1 MIQRLAI
8 PCGRAARPGG
18 VLASVALAALL
29 LAALSLAG
37 ATGPASPAS
46 AAVMTGSARSAA
58 AAVTAGPTT
67 PSLSC
72 PTTPY
77 GVTETLA
84 TYGSPANGQA
94 LDLDEYQPVGDPQ
107 AHVPGVIL
115 VHGGG
120 WAEGNFTK
128 QAGDSLTTIGDCLA
142 ENGFDAFSVD
152 YALSVGGNGSFPE
165 NLQDIN
171 EAIGWVKA
179 HVSNLNTAQMFILGT
194 SAGGNLAALAGEN
207 AMGYQDGLLG
217 VITQSGPADLTA
229 AGMGCASAANCKAG
243 SPGAT
248 IEKYLGCLDN
258 SSATCTLY
266 FQDGTTQTVPAA
278 TAYADASPTASL
290 SATVPAPPYLVA
302 NSSDEAIPLA
312 QATDLTQQLNAQ
324 CTATKAATSDQ
335 LVVLPGDQ
343 HALTYSDILA
353 GPMLSF
359 LNAVLAGSL
368 PKNCATATPLTGAS
382 MAYDANASAKTAI
395 LFGGCCTAAAKVS
408 GTTQSFNTTTGA
420 WTPVKITGS
429 APVPRLGASFGYD
442 PTSGDLVLFGGEY
455 LPGGSAQPVALNDTW
470 ELSYQASTNTGTWT
484 QVGGSGCL
492 STCTGAPPA
501 RYGGAADQAP
511 RNEGLVL
518 FGGENMLTATQS
530 GAPLADGDTWLWNG
544 TWTKLTPTGS
554 PPPRYGATLSDDG
567 GHNTDVLFGGDDATS
582 SCDASCLALLNDT
595 WTLTFN
601 TATGAWT
608 WANKGTA
615 PAGLTPRDFAAGASA
630 INSSVT
636 GAVLFGGMSGSTGTN
651 VNSDQVLGD
660 TWTWNGANSTW
671 AQACTSC
678 TVTPPPAIG
687 AAIAYHRANVEDL
700 LYGGYSDTGA
710 PAAPSTT
717 WIWTANWAAG

>member
-1 MIQRLAI
+1 MIQQRAI
-8 PCGRAARPGG
+8 HCGRAAHSG
-18 VLASVALAALL
+18 AALAAAA

-37 ATGPASPAS
+37 AVVATGPASPA
-46 AAVMTGSARSAA
+46 AA
-58 AAVTAGPTT
+58 AAPVPAAVAAGPGAA
-67 PSLSC
+67 SLSC

-94 LDLDEYQPVGDPQ
+94 LDLDAYQPVGDPQ
-107 AHVPGVIL
+107 TKVPGVIL

-120 WAEGNFTK
+120 WAAGNFTK

-171 EAIGWVKA
+171 AAIGWVKA

-194 SAGGNLAALAGEN
+194 SAGGNLADLAGEN

-217 VITQSGPADLTA
+217 VITQSGPADLSA

-248 IEKYLGCLDN
+248 IEKYLGCYDN

-278 TAYADASPTASL
+278 TAYADASPTAAL
-290 SATVPAPPYLVA
+290 STTVPAPPYLVA

-324 CTATKAATSDQ
+324 CTATRAATSDQ
-335 LVVLPGDQ
+335 LAVLPGDQ
-343 HALTYSDILA
+343 HALTYSDVLA

-368 PKNCATATPLTGAS
+368 PTNCATATPLTGAS

-408 GTTQSFNTTTGA
+408 GATQSFNTTTGSWA
-420 WTPVKITGS
+420 PVKITGP

-455 LPGGSAQPVALNDTW
+455 LPGGSAQPVALDDTW
-470 ELSYQASTNTGTWT
+470 ELSYRASTNTGTWT

-511 RNEGLVL
+511 RNQGLVL
-518 FGGENMLTATQS
+518 FGGESMLTATQS

-544 TWTKLTPTGS
+544 TWTKLSPAGS
-554 PPPRYGATLSDDG
+554 PPPRYGAMLSYDG

-582 SCDASCLALLNDT
+582 TCDASCLDLLNDT
-595 WTLTFN
+595 WTLTVS
-601 TATGAWT
+601 TSTGAWT
-608 WANKGTA
+608 WAKKAAA
-615 PAGLTPRDFAAGASA
+615 PAGLTPRDFAAVASA
-630 INSSVT
+630 TNSSVT
-636 GAVLFGGMSGSTGTN
+636 GATLFGGMSGTTGTN
-651 VNSDQVLGD
+651 VNADQVLGD
-660 TWTWNGANSTW
+660 TWTWNGASSTW

-678 TVTPPPAIG
+678 TVTPPPSVG
-687 AAIAYHRANVEDL
+687 AAIAYHRADVEDL
-700 LYGGYSDTGA
+700 LYGGYSDTES

-717 WIWTANWAAG
+717 WIWTTKWATG

>member
-1 MIQRLAI
+1 
-8 PCGRAARPGG
+8 
-18 VLASVALAALL
+18 
-29 LAALSLAG
+29 
-37 ATGPASPAS
+37 
-46 AAVMTGSARSAA
+46 
-58 AAVTAGPTT
+58 
-67 PSLSC
+67 LSC

-171 EAIGWVKA
+171 EAIGWVKT
-179 HVSNLNTAQMFILGT
+179 HVSNLNKAHMFILGT

-229 AGMGCASAANCKAG
+229 AGMGCASAANCMAG

-266 FQDGTTQTVPAA
+266 FQSGPTQTVPAA
-278 TAYADASPTASL
+278 TAYADASPTAAL

-312 QATDLTQQLNAQ
+312 QATDLTQRLNAQ
-324 CTATKAATSDQ
+324 CAATKAATSDQ

-353 GPMLSF
+353 GPMLGF

-382 MAYDANASAKTAI
+382 MAYDANASARTAI
-395 LFGGCCTAAAKVS
+395 LFGGCCTAAAKVT

-420 WTPVKITGS
+420 WTPVTITGS

-442 PTSGDLVLFGGEY
+442 PTSGDLVLFGGE
-455 LPGGSAQPVALNDTW
+455 
-470 ELSYQASTNTGTWT
+470 
-484 QVGGSGCL
+484 
-492 STCTGAPPA
+492 
-501 RYGGAADQAP
+501 
-511 RNEGLVL
+511 
-518 FGGENMLTATQS
+518 NMLAATKS

-544 TWTKLTPTGS
+544 TWTRLTPAGS

-567 GHNTDVLFGGDDATS
+567 GHNTDVLFGGDGATS
-582 SCDASCLALLNDT
+582 SCHASCLDLLNDT

-601 TATGAWT
+601 TGTGWT

-615 PAGLTPRDFAAGASA
+615 PAGLTPRDFAAVASA
-630 INSSVT
+630 TNSSVT
-636 GAVLFGGMSGSTGTN
+636 GAVLFGGMSGSTGTR

-678 TVTPPPAIG
+678 TVTPPPAVG

-710 PAAPSTT
+710 AAAPSTT

>member
-1 MIQRLAI
+1 
-8 PCGRAARPGG
+8 
-18 VLASVALAALL
+18 
-29 LAALSLAG
+29 
-37 ATGPASPAS
+37 
-46 AAVMTGSARSAA
+46 MTGSARSAP
-58 AAVTAGPTT
+58 AAVTAGPAT

-120 WAEGNFTK
+120 WAEGNFTTK
-128 QAGDSLTTIGDCLA
+128 AGDSLTTIGDCLA

-171 EAIGWVKA
+171 EAIGWVKT
-179 HVSNLNTAQMFILGT
+179 HVSNLNKAQMFILGT

-229 AGMGCASAANCKAG
+229 AGMGCASAANCMAG

-353 GPMLSF
+353 GPALGF

-382 MAYDANASAKTAI
+382 MAYDANASAKDRDPVRRMLHRRGQGVRYDAELQHHDRRLDPGEDHRLGT
-395 LFGGCCTAAAKVS
+395 GG
-408 GTTQSFNTTTGA
+408 Q
-420 WTPVKITGS
+420 GS
-429 APVPRLGASFGYD
+429 A
-442 PTSGDLVLFGGEY
+442 
-455 LPGGSAQPVALNDTW
+455 LPSATTPPAATW
-470 ELSYQASTNTGTWT
+470 CCSAASTCPAARR
-484 QVGGSGCL
+484 SPSR
-492 STCTGAPPA
+492 STTPGNCRIRRPPTPAPGPRSAVPAACPPA
-501 RYGGAADQAP
+501 PAP
-511 RNEGLVL
+511 RRRA
-518 FGGENMLTATQS
+518 TAGRRT
-530 GAPLADGDTWLWNG
+530 
-544 TWTKLTPTGS
+544 
-554 PPPRYGATLSDDG
+554 RRRATR
-567 GHNTDVLFGGDDATS
+567 AWCS
-582 SCDASCLALLNDT
+582 S
-595 WTLTFN
+595 
-601 TATGAWT
+601 
-608 WANKGTA
+608 
-615 PAGLTPRDFAAGASA
+615 AAR
-630 INSSVT
+630 T
-636 GAVLFGGMSGSTGTN
+636 
-651 VNSDQVLGD
+651 
-660 TWTWNGANSTW
+660 
-671 AQACTSC
+671 C
-678 TVTPPPAIG
+678 
-687 AAIAYHRANVEDL
+687 
-700 LYGGYSDTGA
+700 
-710 PAAPSTT
+710 
-717 WIWTANWAAG
+717 

>member
-1 MIQRLAI
+1 MIQRQAI
-8 PCGRAARPGG
+8 LCCRAALPG
-18 VLASVALAALL
+18 AAVAAVAV
-29 LAALSLAG
+29 AALSLAG
-37 ATGPASPAS
+37 AVAAGPAS
-46 AAVMTGSARSAA
+46 AAGTAPAAGSVSAA
-58 AAVTAGPTT
+58 APAT

-94 LDLDEYQPVGDPQ
+94 LDLDEYQPVGAPQ
-107 AHVPGVIL
+107 AKVPGVIL

-120 WAEGNFTK
+120 WAAGNFTK
-128 QAGDSLTTIGDCLA
+128 EAGDSLTTIGDCLA

-171 EAIGWVKA
+171 EAIGWVKT

-194 SAGGNLAALAGEN
+194 SAGGNLADLAGEN

-248 IEKYLGCLDN
+248 IEKYLGCYDN
-258 SSATCTLY
+258 SAATCTLY
-266 FQDGTTQTVPAA
+266 FQDGTKQAVPAA

-335 LVVLPGDQ
+335 LAVLPGDQ

-359 LNAVLAGSL
+359 LNAVLAGTL
-368 PKNCATATPLTGAS
+368 PKNCATAAPLTGTS

-408 GTTQSFNTTTGA
+408 GATQSFNTTTGA
-420 WTPVKITGS
+420 WTSVKITGS
-429 APVPRLGASFGYD
+429 APVPRLGGSFGYD
-442 PTSGDLVLFGGEY
+442 PTSGDLVLFGGQY
-455 LPGGSAQPVALNDTW
+455 LPGGSAQPVVLNDTW
-470 ELSYQASTNTGTWT
+470 ELSYQASTNT
-484 QVGGSGCL
+484 
-492 STCTGAPPA
+492 
-501 RYGGAADQAP
+501 
-511 RNEGLVL
+511 
-518 FGGENMLTATQS
+518 
-530 GAPLADGDTWLWNG
+530 
-544 TWTKLTPTGS
+544 
-554 PPPRYGATLSDDG
+554 
-567 GHNTDVLFGGDDATS
+567 
-582 SCDASCLALLNDT
+582 
-595 WTLTFN
+595 
-601 TATGAWT
+601 
-608 WANKGTA
+608 
-615 PAGLTPRDFAAGASA
+615 
-630 INSSVT
+630 
-636 GAVLFGGMSGSTGTN
+636 
-651 VNSDQVLGD
+651 
-660 TWTWNGANSTW
+660 
-671 AQACTSC
+671 
-678 TVTPPPAIG
+678 
-687 AAIAYHRANVEDL
+687 
-700 LYGGYSDTGA
+700 
-710 PAAPSTT
+710 
-717 WIWTANWAAG
+717 

>member
-8 PCGRAARPGG
+8 PCGRAARAGG
-18 VLASVALAALL
+18 ALASVALAALL

-37 ATGPASPAS
+37 ATGPAGPAS
-46 AAVMTGSARSAA
+46 AAVMTGPARSAS
-58 AAVTAGPTT
+58 AAVTAGPAT

-94 LDLDEYQPVGDPQ
+94 LDLDKYQPVGDPQ

-171 EAIGWVKA
+171 EAIGWVKT
-179 HVSNLNTAQMFILGT
+179 HVSNLNKAQMFILGT

-229 AGMGCASAANCKAG
+229 AGMGCASAANCMAG

-278 TAYADASPTASL
+278 TAYADASPTAAL

-312 QATDLTQQLNAQ
+312 QATDLTQRLNAQ
-324 CTATKAATSDQ
+324 CVATKAATSDQ

-353 GPMLSF
+353 GPMLGF

-382 MAYDANASAKTAI
+382 MAYDANASARTAI

-420 WTPVKITGS
+420 WTPVTITGS

-492 STCTGAPPA
+492 STCAGAPPA

-511 RNEGLVL
+511 SNEGLVL
-518 FGGENMLTATQS
+518 FGGENMLAATKS

-544 TWTKLTPTGS
+544 TWTRLTPAGS

-582 SCDASCLALLNDT
+582 SCHASCLDLLNDT

-601 TATGAWT
+601 TGTGWT
-608 WANKGTA
+608 WASKGTA
-615 PAGLTPRDFAAGASA
+615 PAGLTPRDFAAVASA
-630 INSSVT
+630 TNSSVT
-636 GAVLFGGMSGSTGTN
+636 GAVLFGGMSGRTGTN
-651 VNSDQVLGD
+651 VNSDRVLGD

-678 TVTPPPAIG
+678 TVTPPPAVG
-687 AAIAYHRANVEDL
+687 AAIAYHRANIEDL